1 MVGVVPQLGTDPA
14 TITDDIP
21 NTGIKREIR
30 IKDIA
35 RSDVPAKRANRVPV
49 IEPGGSGGAIANLRD
64 YEFSNLVPHTQD
76 LPPTPTNIAANRG
89 IPEVTVFQPIGVNP
103 FNPKRILFCKYS
115 PRVGGHKGKI
125 PNSKAFNTKPTLGL
139 GFLGFKVFRV

>member
-1 MVGVVPQLGTDPA
+1 MIREELVGVIPQLGTDPT

-21 NTGIKREIR
+21 NSGIKREIR

-35 RSDVPAKRANRVPV
+35 RSDVPAKRANRMPI
-49 IEPGGSGGAIANLRD
+49 IEPGGGGGSIANLRN
-64 YEFSNLVPHTQD
+64 YEISNLIPNTQD

-103 FNPKRILFCKYS
+103 FNPKRILICKNS
-115 PRVGGHKGKI
+115 PRVEGH
-125 PNSKAFNTKPTLGL
+125 
-139 GFLGFKVFRV
+139 